1 MEKINKYFSEHTMFN
16 SWVHVSVGLGFAWLL
31 SLAWQG
37 YSVISLVLGI
47 VFLVIGI
54 AGHIYPLLAKQ

>member
-1 MEKINKYFSEHTMFN
+1 MEKLNKYFSEHVMCN
-16 SWVHVSVGLGFAWLL
+16 SCVHVCVGLGIAWLL

-47 VFLVIGI
+47 VFLAAGI
-54 AGHIYPLLAKQ
+54 AGHIYPLLAKK

>member
-1 MEKINKYFSEHTMFN
+1 MGKINKYFSEHAMFN
-16 SWVHVSVGLGFAWLL
+16 SWVHISIGLGIAWLL

-37 YSVISLVLGI
+37 SSGISLVLGI
-47 VFLVIGI
+47 IFLAIGI

>member
-1 MEKINKYFSEHTMFN
+1 MGKMNKYFAEHTSFN
-16 SWVHVSVGLGFAWLL
+16 SSIHVCIGLGIAWLL

-37 YSVISLVLGI
+37 CSLISLILGI

-54 AGHIYPLLAKQ
+54 AGHIYPLCVKK